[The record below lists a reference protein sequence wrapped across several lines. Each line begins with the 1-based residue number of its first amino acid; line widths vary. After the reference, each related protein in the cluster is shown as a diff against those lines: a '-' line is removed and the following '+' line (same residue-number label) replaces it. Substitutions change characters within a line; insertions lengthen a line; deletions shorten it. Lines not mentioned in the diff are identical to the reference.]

1 MRERPYRVYLRGS
14 PLTFSILFAVI
25 CVASLLV
32 VTFFITTDQARIAFV
47 YPTVLL
53 LLSAYFVRKG
63 SLSWIRISP
72 DGKEITWVPSW
83 FARHLLGERASVTK
97 LIPDSEL
104 IFCRRR
110 AYGGLDGYYMIVR
123 APDGAEQV
131 VWNDVT
137 GVSRRWW
144 TRIANE
150 IKERYQLNVRLV
162 SQVVSDQGMAESEWS
177 VETDRANWR
186 PFRMLIGPALSPWLG
201 IAVRFVT
208 SSPRTIALFGAVL
221 WLVSSATFIYI
232 YRTQDVSKKE
242 TPALAIFA
250 WSVQFVVL
258 YSVAVLVTGGVMSR

>member
-1 MRERPYRVYLRGS
+1 VRERPYRVYLRGS

-25 CVASLLV
+25 CVASLFV
-32 VTFFITTDQARIAFV
+32 VTFFITTDQARIAIV
-47 YPTVLL
+47 CPMLLL

-72 DGKEITWVPSW
+72 DGKEMTRVPSW

-97 LIPDSEL
+97 LVPDSEVIL
-104 IFCRRR
+104 CRRL

-144 TRIANE
+144 ARIANE
-150 IKERYQLNVRLV
+150 IKERYRLNVRLV
-162 SQVVSDQGMAESEWS
+162 SQVVSDQGMVESEWS
-177 VETDRANWR
+177 AETDRANWR
-186 PFRMLIGPALSPWLG
+186 LVRMMIGPALSPWLG
-201 IAVRFVT
+201 VGVRFVT
-208 SSPRTIALFGAVL
+208 SSPRTIALAGAVL
-221 WLVSSATFIYI
+221 WLASVATFLYV
-232 YRTQDVSKKE
+232 YRAQNVSKKE

-250 WSVQFVVL
+250 WSVQFVVF
-258 YSVAVLVTGGVMSR
+258 YSVAVLVTGGIMHR